1 MSERQRAS
9 TGQPRERQRDGWDGV
24 WGRSPHGRQ
33 GVSER
38 QRDAGQAAVELA
50 LALPIVVMVLLA
62 LVQVAVVTRDRMAM
76 ELAAREGARAAAVSA
91 NPGTAARLAAERV
104 TTLRPLD
111 IEVDVDATM
120 VTVRVSYTSTT
131 DIAIIGGALPDVEL
145 SARSSMV
152 LEPPA
157 P

>member
-9 TGQPRERQRDGWDGV
+9 TGQPHER
-24 WGRSPHGRQ
+24 H
-33 GVSER
+33 
-38 QRDAGQAAVELA
+38 RDAGQAAVELA